1 MKLYF
6 DLQNSYPD
14 CVPYFRLKNL
24 SPDYMDNNFLD
35 RCENLMRT
43 RAEDSLGSFMLF
55 EMADVVKELMTEIND
70 EVLAK
75 IDAIEEEKKIDT
87 SL

>member
-1 MKLYF
+1 MIINSNTESEERNFLKMKIYF

-35 RCENLMRT
+35 RCETKMRAH
-43 RAEDSLGSFMLF
+43 AE
-55 EMADVVKELMTEIND
+55 
-70 EVLAK
+70 EV
-75 IDAIEEEKKIDT
+75 IG
-87 SL
+87 

>member
-1 MKLYF
+1 
-6 DLQNSYPD
+6 
-14 CVPYFRLKNL
+14 
-24 SPDYMDNNFLD
+24 
-35 RCENLMRT
+35 MRT